1 MTLVSVVIPTYNRA
15 ELLMTRAL
23 PSVLVQT
30 HAELDIHVVGDGTD
44 QATVDAMATVTDSR
58 VRFTNLPHSDYPT
71 DPYQRWCAMGIP
83 PINHG
88 LYTALGEWVQ
98 ILADDDA
105 YPPNRTARLLAL
117 AMRTRSDM
125 AYGRSR
131 FLGRR
136 QGVFGGLPRRNG
148 QYMTDGAY
156 ILRASLGYRYD
167 PDSWR
172 RRLISDCDLR
182 RRLFRDRVR
191 MAYTPEIVY
200 LYWPATVFEAEPCA
214 STS

>member
-1 MTLVSVVIPTYNRA
+1 VTLVSVIIPTYNRA

-23 PSVLVQT
+23 PSVLAQT
-30 HAELDIHVVGDGTD
+30 HADLDIHVVGDGTD
-44 QATVDAMATVTDSR
+44 QATVDALATVKDPR
-58 VRFTNLPHSDYPT
+58 VRFTNLPHTDYPS
-71 DPYQRWCAMGIP
+71 DPLDHWRSMGIP

-88 LYTALGEWVQ
+88 LDTARGEWVQ

-105 YPPNRTARLLAL
+105 YPPRRTALLLSL
-117 AMRTRSDM
+117 ARRRRADM

-136 QGVFGGLPRRNG
+136 IGLFGGPARRNG
-148 QYMTDGAY
+148 QYCTDGAF

-167 PDSWR
+167 PDAWKR
-172 RRLISDCDLR
+172 QIIADCDLR

-191 MAYTPEIVY
+191 MAFTPEVVY
-200 LYWPATVFEAEPCA
+200 LYWPATVFEPCA